1 MNKGANISEDKKY
14 RYSLYRI
21 WDDALPK
28 VAIIGLNPST
38 ADENIDDPTIKRC
51 IEFVKEWGYG
61 GFYMLNLFAFRA
73 TDPSELTKT
82 EDPIGNENSNII
94 LDIISKVEKVICAWG
109 NDGILLKQNK
119 TVLSL
124 IPKPYCL
131 KINATGEPAHPLYL
145 SGTLMPIEYNYKSEI
160 QTVKTDIPQKSK
172 HIFIQRN
179 YPKDKLYNHIQK
191 HLLEDKETITKVTIT
206 DAEVIFKSE
215 DEIYIGDKNIFWY
228 SSRVGKYYTNSNGD
242 LDAEHESEEYKIKTD
257 EIFAW
262 KAVNFG
268 NQIFL
273 ELQDLQGKYYRTI
286 EIVETEFEN
295 LMKLQKELNELTN
308 AFR

>member
-145 SGTLMPIEYNYKSEI
+145 SGTLMPIEYNYKLEI
-160 QTVKTDIPQKSK
+160 QTVKTDIHQK
-172 HIFIQRN
+172 
-179 YPKDKLYNHIQK
+179 
-191 HLLEDKETITKVTIT
+191 
-206 DAEVIFKSE
+206 
-215 DEIYIGDKNIFWY
+215 
-228 SSRVGKYYTNSNGD
+228 
-242 LDAEHESEEYKIKTD
+242 
-257 EIFAW
+257 
-262 KAVNFG
+262 
-268 NQIFL
+268 
-273 ELQDLQGKYYRTI
+273 
-286 EIVETEFEN
+286 
-295 LMKLQKELNELTN
+295 
-308 AFR
+308 